1 MGRKK
6 KDPLDDIR
14 KSLEE
19 KLRACTSDQC
29 ANLSSEEL
37 LELMKQT
44 REYAVRWANDC
55 VRARSTKGTSV
66 AAAMAESME
75 GRIEWQE
82 GRLRAKEENLQS
94 VREIKITY
102 QTPDER
108 VLSKQG
114 AGDDSDGETDSE
126 KE

>member
-6 KDPLDDIR
+6 KDPSGDIR
-14 KSLEE
+14 KSLHE
-19 KLRACTSDQC
+19 KLRVCERDEC
-29 ANLSSEEL
+29 AHLTSEEL
-37 LELMKQT
+37 LELAKET
-44 REYAVRWANDC
+44 REFALRWTHDC
-55 VRARSTKGTSV
+55 AMERSSKGTAV
-66 AAAMAESME
+66 ASALAENME
-75 GRIEWQE
+75 GRILWQE
-82 GRLRAKEENLQS
+82 NRLRAKEENLQS